1 MRYMLIQIAMK
12 ITIECAENGFI
23 VSQPSEKKR
32 IYRTEAELMA
42 REFSYLFEVMAEQGG
57 EVTVNIVV
65 EEK

>member
-1 MRYMLIQIAMK
+1 MK

-23 VSQPSEKKR
+23 VSETSEKKR

-42 REFSYLFEVMAEQGG
+42 REFSYLFEVAAEQGG

-65 EEK
+65 LEK